1 MKSIAKIAKL
11 AALFLAANLVIVLL
25 ALTVADWGGRTP
37 IYYDQRDPGFFGR
50 MNEAVKDYI
59 GELNLKQFFTTDLGH
74 LVKKSRYKGKPA
86 EMKRRDISQNAAAA
100 DSTMLL
106 NGFSLSYRDNAH
118 RVNTIEASL
127 DGIISTESGVSA
139 VGNIAFEGGDWSRID
154 GIQYSLTALPVKAPE
169 ARFAHGSFELDVAGG
184 RAKSFERIDLAA
196 IGMAGFEKVAVILR
210 GFQFE
215 VGEEYPD
222 GYNTK
227 GISVR
232 LQPAGREGDKLDVD
246 VVVELKAGE
255 VAFRPDPGYFYT
267 SKAKVLYTVVGGDA
281 GTFRRAA
288 KSYMLLNRERAPL
301 EVRRVAAG
309 FDPGDGVV
317 VAAIEGFE
325 FDVHTTK
332 ARFIRGVELSIDNI
346 SYDPKTGKVEAFCD
360 GYLSNAGTWAGALDV
375 RFAADILF
383 IKLPSAALAAPVVLK
398 GEMSE
403 VTETGSF
410 DISADFR

>member
-1 MKSIAKIAKL
+1 LKKIIKVVAAYL
-11 AALFLAANLVIVLL
+11 AVSLALVLL

-74 LVKKSRYKGKPA
+74 LVKKTKYKGKTA
-86 EMKRRDISQNAAAA
+86 EMKRRDISQAATAT

-106 NGFSLSYRDNAH
+106 NGFSLVYRDNAH
-118 RVNTIEASL
+118 RVNKLEASV
-127 DGIISTESGVSA
+127 DGVGPTSGGGVAA
-139 VGNIAFEGGDWSRID
+139 VGSVAFEGGDWSRID
-154 GIQYSLTALPVKAPE
+154 GIQYSLTALPVKASE
-169 ARFAHGSFELDVAGG
+169 ARFAHGSFDLDIVGG

-215 VGEEYPD
+215 AGEEYPD

-227 GISVR
+227 GVSVR
-232 LQPAGREGDKLDVD
+232 LIPSGREGDKLDVD
-246 VVVELKAGE
+246 VVAELKAGE

-267 SKAKVLYTVVGGDA
+267 ARAKVMYTVVGGDA
-281 GTFRRAA
+281 GAFRRAE
-288 KSYMLLNRERAPL
+288 KSYTLLNRERAPM
-301 EVRRVAAG
+301 EIQRVATA

-317 VAAIEGFE
+317 VAAFEGFE

-332 ARFIRGVELSIDNI
+332 ARFLRGLELSIDAVE
-346 SYDPKTGKVEAFCD
+346 YDPKTGRVEALCD

-383 IKLPSAALAAPVVLK
+383 IKLPSAAVAAPVVLK

-410 DISADFR
+410 DIKADFR